1 MKNLPAI
8 ILLFI
13 ANSISGV
20 AQGISMLAIP
30 WYFAQQNDMSRF
42 GLIYIL
48 TNVIAFFW
56 VPYSGTFVD
65 KYNRKTLFLFV
76 TAIMGLLLF
85 GISAV
90 GWSMGE
96 LPWFLVAFV
105 FMMTFFNYNL
115 HYPNLY
121 AFVQEIAEPAY
132 YGKITSYL
140 EIQGQLTN
148 VLAGGAAALLLE
160 GTMNGPLD
168 ILGFELPFF
177 QGIIPWEIHQIFLLD
192 AITYVLGFII
202 ISFIGYH
209 SLVDR
214 SPEEGSINKRLM
226 VGFNYLK
233 KNKKIFVFGVASHTT
248 FVAVL
253 ITTFYLSASYVDRQL
268 QSGGDVFAL
277 SEMLYALGAVFSGLM
292 IRKVFSKV
300 SLLTSIIIM
309 TIMGSAL
316 FAVLATTD
324 RIPIFYLMNFILGI
338 TNAGI
343 RIQRVTYLF
352 STIPNQVYGRSNSIF
367 NLVNISFRILFLS
380 IFGLAFFQ
388 QDNHVIYAFAILSVF
403 LLIAA
408 FVLGKLFTHKSV

>member
-1 MKNLPAI
+1 LKNLPAVL
-8 ILLFI
+8 LLFI

-85 GISAV
+85 GISGM
-90 GWSMGE
+90 GWYLGE

-132 YGKITSYL
+132 YGKVTSYL
-140 EIQGQLTN
+140 EIQGQLTS

-160 GTMNGPLD
+160 GTMDRPLD
-168 ILGFELPFF
+168 LFGLRLSFFE
-177 QGIIPWEIHQIFLLD
+177 GIAPWEIHQIFLLD
-192 AITYVLGFII
+192 AITYVLAFII
-202 ISFIGYH
+202 IGFIRYS
-209 SLVDR
+209 SLADR
-214 SPEEGSINKRLM
+214 LPEQGSIHQRLM

-233 KNKKIFVFGVASHTT
+233 EHKSIFVFGVASHTT

-277 SEMLYALGAVFSGLM
+277 SEMLYALGAVFAGLM
-292 IRKVFSKV
+292 IRKIFSRI
-300 SLLTSIIIM
+300 SLLSSIIVM
-309 TIMGSAL
+309 TIMGSML
-316 FAVLATTD
+316 FAVLATTGQ
-324 RIPIFYLMNFILGI
+324 IPIFYLMSFILGV

-352 STIPNQVYGRSNSIF
+352 STIPNQVYGRSNSVF
-367 NLVNISFRILFLS
+367 NLVNISFRIFFLS

-388 QDNHVIYAFAILSVF
+388 QDNHVIYAFAIISLF

-408 FVLGKLFTHKSV
+408 FVLSKLFSQKSV